1 MVIELKPETE
11 ALIQRDV
18 RRGPY
23 LNVVDFVEHAV
34 AMLHEQEEWFSE
46 NRPEIAAKIEAGYAS
61 AQRGDLIDDEA
72 VRARTVERNRV
83 WLENQRI
90 RQLA

>member
-11 ALIQRDV
+11 ALIQQDV

-23 LNVVDFVEHAV
+23 LNVVDFVEHA
-34 AMLHEQEEWFSE
+34 
-46 NRPEIAAKIEAGYAS
+46 S
-61 AQRGDLIDDEA
+61 ARRGDLIDEDA